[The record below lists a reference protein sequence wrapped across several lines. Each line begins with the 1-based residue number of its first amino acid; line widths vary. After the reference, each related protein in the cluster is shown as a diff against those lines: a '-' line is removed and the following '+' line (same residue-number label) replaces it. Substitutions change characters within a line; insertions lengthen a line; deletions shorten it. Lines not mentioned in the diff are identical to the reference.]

1 MHTSQSSEGHWPLK
15 YTVQMPKPPENPST
29 PAAFPWPQAADYAFR
44 DEHRAPLHAGGSA
57 LDGSDLLLAFGGSA
71 PAWVDALMGAR
82 NRLVGRLG
90 LKTGPMPSALSG
102 PLQVGQY
109 LGMFQVRHLGPDLAL
124 MGEDDR
130 HLDFR
135 IFVRVDR
142 PTGPA
147 AGAAQLVVSTWVRPH
162 NWAGKTYLA
171 LVWPFHWLI
180 SKTMVRRLA
189 GLLAQRH
196 GPRG

>member
-1 MHTSQSSEGHWPLK
+1 MPPAAPNTVSQP
-15 YTVQMPKPPENPST
+15 MPAAAK
-29 PAAFPWPQAADYAFR
+29 AVAAQAFPWPQAADYVFR
-44 DEHRAPLHAGGSA
+44 DEHRAPLPPGCGP

-71 PAWVDALMGAR
+71 PAWVDALMAAR
-82 NRLVGRLG
+82 NQVVGRLG
-90 LKTGPMPSALSG
+90 LKTGPMPATLQG

-142 PTGPA
+142 ATVPA
-147 AGAAQLVVSTWVRPH
+147 GGAAELVVSTWVRPH
-162 NWAGKTYLA
+162 NWAGKAYLA
-171 LVWPFHWLI
+171 VVWPFHWLI
-180 SKTMVRRLA
+180 SKVMVRRLA
-189 GLLAQRH
+189 GLLGACAHNKPTTQ
-196 GPRG
+196 P

>member
-1 MHTSQSSEGHWPLK
+1 
-15 YTVQMPKPPENPST
+15 MPT
-29 PAAFPWPQAADYAFR
+29 PTKDTAAPAFPWPQAADYVFR
-44 DEHRAPLHAGGSA
+44 DEHRTPLPPGCGP

-71 PAWVDALMGAR
+71 PAWVNALMAAR
-82 NRLVGRLG
+82 NHVVGRLG
-90 LKTGPMPSALSG
+90 LKTGPMPGALQG
-102 PLQVGQY
+102 PLRVGQY

-135 IFVRVDR
+135 IFVRVER

-171 LVWPFHWLI
+171 VVWPFHWLI
-180 SKTMVRRLA
+180 SKTMVKRLA